1 MVRLAIKIWKNEC
14 RFTAVEYG
22 IMSALAV
29 IYAEQIAMKL

>member
-1 MVRLAIKIWKNEC
+1 MVRLAIKIWNKEG

-29 IYAEQIAMKL
+29 IYAEKIAMKL